1 MKTTF
6 LEFIW
11 IWDKMHHL
19 SLPNHHKKIGR
30 FLSHLAHQKERRYA
44 LLMAFRNS
52 GKSTLMGLFCAWV
65 LNQDPNLKVLILSA
79 DTDLSRKMATHIQRI
94 LEQHPCCVGL
104 KPPAPKEWAGGR
116 FTVQRTCA
124 DRDPSVLAK
133 GLFSNLT
140 GSRADIIICDDVEV
154 PKTADTAAKRAD
166 MRLKLNELNYIL
178 APNGLMLYVGT
189 PHAKET
195 IYEVPD
201 KWEKLILP
209 IWDDQGRPAWPE
221 RFSMEKINQIRTN
234 TSAAKFS
241 SQMLLKPMAPEER
254 RLDESYLTMYAEDL
268 DYYEANNSAVLT
280 LAGKKLVSGSAWWD
294 PAFGRVR
301 GDRSVIACVFT
312 DEEGHLYVHQIRYL
326 KVPDGT
332 EATHYQCQQVVQF
345 LQENFLPALNIE
357 TNGIGQF
364 LPALLKQELARQRV
378 GCAVI
383 EKNAHQNKVER
394 ILGAW
399 EAPLFNR
406 QISMHKSVWDSPL
419 IQEMQDFN
427 THGNTHDDGLDA
439 VAGCLLSEPVRLKKQ
454 PDFYKRRPLWR
465 P

>member
-1 MKTTF
+1 M
-6 LEFIW
+6 
-11 IWDKMHHL
+11 
-19 SLPNHHKKIGR
+19 
-30 FLSHLAHQKERRYA
+30 
-44 LLMAFRNS
+44 
-52 GKSTLMGLFCAWV
+52 
-65 LNQDPNLKVLILSA
+65 
-79 DTDLSRKMATHIQRI
+79 
-94 LEQHPCCVGL
+94 
-104 KPPAPKEWAGGR
+104 
-116 FTVQRTCA
+116 
-124 DRDPSVLAK
+124 
-133 GLFSNLT
+133 
-140 GSRADIIICDDVEV
+140 
-154 PKTADTAAKRAD
+154 
-166 MRLKLNELNYIL
+166 
-178 APNGLMLYVGT
+178 
-189 PHAKET
+189 
-195 IYEVPD
+195 
-201 KWEKLILP
+201 
-209 IWDDQGRPAWPE
+209 
-221 RFSMEKINQIRTN
+221 
-234 TSAAKFS
+234 
-241 SQMLLKPMAPEER
+241 
-254 RLDESYLTMYAEDL
+254 
-268 DYYEANNSAVLT
+268 
-280 LAGKKLVSGSAWWD
+280 
-294 PAFGRVR
+294 
-301 GDRSVIACVFT
+301 IACVFT